1 MQLIEEAID
10 YPNPYD
16 NSTACLIPVF
26 DPMMTVLREQW
37 SYPIISL
44 VADTGGIL
52 GLFIGFNFL
61 MVWDWTVGAV
71 KTVWRKNT
79 TFWNIFT
86 TNK

>member
-1 MQLIEEAID
+1 MQLIEEAVD
-10 YPNPYD
+10 FPNPYD

-61 MVWDWTVGAV
+61 MVWDLMKWCCRQAYNYCFQLC
-71 KTVWRKNT
+71 K
-79 TFWNIFT
+79 
-86 TNK
+86 